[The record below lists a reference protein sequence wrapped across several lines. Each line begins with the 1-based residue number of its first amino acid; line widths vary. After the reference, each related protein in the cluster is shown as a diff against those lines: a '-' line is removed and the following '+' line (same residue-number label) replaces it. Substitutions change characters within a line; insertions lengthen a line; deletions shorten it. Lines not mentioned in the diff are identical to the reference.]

1 MKKNDLRDA
10 LSAIDRRYIEE
21 SDDLKAVSAD
31 FRKAKNRK
39 IRVVSSL
46 LCLAVVG
53 AGLFGADKAGLFKQ
67 DPHTE
72 HSPLRLPAE
81 RAELSCQRK
90 GKACFRTIPPPCCA
104 AGRTISASLIP

>member
-39 IRVVSSL
+39 AENGKRKAKSEKRKS
-46 LCLAVVG
+46 G
-53 AGLFGADKAGLFKQ
+53 KRADAL
-67 DPHTE
+67 
-72 HSPLRLPAE
+72 
-81 RAELSCQRK
+81 
-90 GKACFRTIPPPCCA
+90 
-104 AGRTISASLIP
+104 